1 MWQFRI
7 PTWII
12 LYLLAILVETALLPQ
27 IFPVGWVPNLVLPVT
42 IIIALYETP
51 RRGLAAG
58 LIGGLMQDVW
68 AGRLWGLNALT
79 FALVGFL
86 VANLESRIVRDNI
99 FVPGLLAGLAQLLVV
114 PFQWGVLHMVG
125 LHFGW
130 SAFMRPLP
138 VWLLFSML
146 VTPAI
151 GGLLGF
157 RPRHEVDRKY
167 ARTAMSR
174 SGISRSR

>member
-7 PTWII
+7 PSWII
-12 LYLLAILVETALLPQ
+12 LYLLALLAQTALLPQ
-27 IFPVGWVPNLVLPVT
+27 IFPAGYVPDLVLSVT

-79 FALVGFL
+79 FALVGFV
-86 VANLESRIVRDNI
+86 VASLESRIVRDNI

-114 PFQWGVLHMVG
+114 PFQWVILRM
-125 LHFGW
+125 FGF
-130 SAFMRPLP
+130 AFSWHSFTHPLP

-146 VTPAI
+146 ITPAI

-157 RPRHEVDRKY
+157 RPRHEVDRRY
-167 ARTAMSR
+167 SR
-174 SGISRSR
+174 GRHRSLPYHR